1 MFANIRQL
9 RKYFNLFESLL
20 DSNLLEEVAIGGIK
34 LVVAALTNFFLF
46 SIDGSCFA
54 SNFEDSY
61 AKDAY
66 NSLWIIRPLGEVGAS
81 VECKII
87 RYVCFE
93 HIWIIVKTGL

>member
-1 MFANIRQL
+1 MNQINGEWDI
-9 RKYFNLFESLL
+9 YFNLLENLRY
-20 DSNLLEEVAIGGIK
+20 SNLLEDIAVAGRI

-61 AKDAY
+61 VKDAY
-66 NSLWIIRPLGEVGAS
+66 NSLWIMRPLGEVGAS

-87 RYVCFE
+87 MYVLN
-93 HIWIIVKTGL
+93 TYRSL